1 MIIGSSKCGKIRYN
15 RRMLSYWKIIKLI
28 VGSGKCGKKTVT
40 IVVLQFIGNVSGWLL
55 KAANKERNRYN
66 LRIPELLEIN

>member
-1 MIIGSSKCGKIRYN
+1 MWKKI
-15 RRMLSYWKIIKLI
+15 
-28 VGSGKCGKKTVT
+28 VT